1 MGYTIGRKHT
11 DESLL
16 EACKQYK
23 TRSELQ
29 LADPSVYRTCLLR
42 GNEFLNKACSHMV
55 SGHSTPQLI
64 CKLILES
71 VLKTKC
77 SYNDRKTIKPYEL
90 DIYFPEFNLAVEYN
104 GKGWHNKEEVAKRD
118 KIKKQRCGEMGINL
132 VVLIENNRSYEED
145 VKGQLILNLDLIN
158 LCCHSLVNEKDILEI
173 DCSKVFDD
181 ILESRDLDSL
191 KKKIASCKNIAEFQR
206 KFSNEAKYIR
216 NSNLS
221 HLVECIRVR
230 REFTEEEMRSEC
242 LKFSCIREMFR
253 TNPRLYHRCH
263 RRGLM
268 ESLCGHMTNPNQGRF
283 SKFKDE
289 DVISKAR
296 EIKAKTKTEILRE
309 NNSLYREIKKRGIPW
324 DKCLIKPLGKK
335 KNEGTNFI
343 DIF

>member
-29 LADPSVYRTCLLR
+29 LADPSIYRTCLLR
-42 GNEFLNKACSHMV
+42 GHEFLNQACSHMV

-90 DIYFPEFNLAVEYN
+90 DIYFPEFNLAIEYN
-104 GKGWHNKEEVAKRD
+104 GKGWHNKEEVIARD
-118 KIKKQRCGEMGINL
+118 EIKKQRCQEIGINL
-132 VVLIENNRSYEED
+132 IVLIENNRSYEED
-145 VKGQLILNLDLIN
+145 VKEQIISNLDLIN
-158 LCCHSLVNEKDILEI
+158 LYCNSHVKEKDIVEI
-173 DCSKVFDD
+173 DCSKVFDE
-181 ILESRDLDSL
+181 ILEFRDLDSL
-191 KKKIASCKNIAEFQR
+191 KEKIASCKNIAEFQR

-221 HLVECIRVR
+221 YLLERIREKTQFSIEEIKAEC
-230 REFTEEEMRSEC
+230 EN
-242 LKFSCIREMFR
+242 FSCIREMFR
-253 TNPRLYHRCH
+253 QNPRLYHRCWK
-263 RRGLM
+263 RGLM
-268 ESLCGHMTNPNQGRF
+268 ESLCSHMTNPNQGKF

-289 DVISKAR
+289 DLISKAR
-296 EIKAKTKTEILRE
+296 EIEAKTKTGILRA
-309 NNSLYREIKKRGIPW
+309 NDPLHREIKKRGIPW
-324 DKCLIKPLGKK
+324 DKCLIKTSR
-335 KNEGTNFI
+335 E
-343 DIF
+343 